1 MVNTM
6 TNKSENSE
14 FNNYIV
20 GNVIS
25 VDGLKITILM
35 HQNTNMLSYFY
46 NGVYYRGVNIGEYIG
61 ITRGPYKIV
70 VRVEKEYLIDKFGDN
85 QDQTYSINRFERH
98 IEASVIGSFFK
109 GNFIF
114 GIRCLPMIFNEVI
127 LLTEDEISQVIG
139 CGLNKNKEVYFV
151 NIGNSVQENIKVD
164 IPINGLYN
172 SHIGVFGNTGSGK
185 SNTLTKLYTE
195 LFNHNDLDVTKKSK
209 FIILDFNGEYTG
221 SNVFCVSNKK
231 VINLSTRNNNGDK
244 IKLHSKNF
252 WNKETL
258 SILFSATEKTQQP
271 FIEKMLNYY
280 FKDKKLVDKN
290 TILRAVLDSFQNT
303 FAVNQH
309 RESASL
315 LKKIYSLIGI
325 DDGKG
330 KYGGYDIP
338 LYNVE
343 WNNKYGCYWE
353 NNKAISNDDV
363 QTNKENFKNS
373 LEENLMIEHMSIVD
387 ELEVVFYAQLIFGLA
402 YNHFQFEHIN
412 PLISRVEASRNF
424 IEKTIEISN
433 EDDDEFL
440 TIISFKNCNQDAKKV
455 IPLLVSKQ
463 LYNEHIKTSN
473 TNGKIEKTCHLI
485 IDEAH
490 NILSQQSTRE
500 AESFKDYRLKVF
512 EQIVKEGRK
521 YGFYLTISSQRPY
534 DISSTIISQLH
545 NYFIHRLVNDM
556 DLKML
561 ANTINTLDLLSKERI
576 PNLAPGQCIIT
587 GTLFDLPLVIQ
598 VKKLDDDKAPNSNN
612 ADIINLWKRIQ

>member
-1 MVNTM
+1 M

-221 SNVFCVSNKK
+221 SNVFCVYWKKHNK
-231 VINLSTRNNNGDK
+231 N
-244 IKLHSKNF
+244 
-252 WNKETL
+252 
-258 SILFSATEKTQQP
+258 
-271 FIEKMLNYY
+271 
-280 FKDKKLVDKN
+280 
-290 TILRAVLDSFQNT
+290 
-303 FAVNQH
+303 
-309 RESASL
+309 
-315 LKKIYSLIGI
+315 
-325 DDGKG
+325 
-330 KYGGYDIP
+330 
-338 LYNVE
+338 
-343 WNNKYGCYWE
+343 
-353 NNKAISNDDV
+353 
-363 QTNKENFKNS
+363 
-373 LEENLMIEHMSIVD
+373 
-387 ELEVVFYAQLIFGLA
+387 
-402 YNHFQFEHIN
+402 
-412 PLISRVEASRNF
+412 
-424 IEKTIEISN
+424 
-433 EDDDEFL
+433 
-440 TIISFKNCNQDAKKV
+440 
-455 IPLLVSKQ
+455 
-463 LYNEHIKTSN
+463 
-473 TNGKIEKTCHLI
+473 LI
-485 IDEAH
+485 I
-490 NILSQQSTRE
+490 R
-500 AESFKDYRLKVF
+500 
-512 EQIVKEGRK
+512 
-521 YGFYLTISSQRPY
+521 
-534 DISSTIISQLH
+534 
-545 NYFIHRLVNDM
+545 
-556 DLKML
+556 
-561 ANTINTLDLLSKERI
+561 
-576 PNLAPGQCIIT
+576 
-587 GTLFDLPLVIQ
+587 
-598 VKKLDDDKAPNSNN
+598 
-612 ADIINLWKRIQ
+612 